1 MRLFG
6 GFAWINP
13 QFFARDRK
21 NDSTEC
27 IDYSDFEEVVDCFE
41 LSALS
46 KRARI
51 PGSYRRKAVL
61 SARQAVCCRE
71 LSVRIRRHIL
81 TVGSSW
87 REPRDCG
94 ELNQE
99 QGCVMKPKKRREA
112 KRRQQIR
119 QLSNIESLEPRVVLG
134 SMVPT
139 ETGTMVGSLVPI
151 ESVNALTSPVA
162 DPADV
167 ELAELQVEQAV
178 ESVKSD
184 LNWLD
189 RLERERQAKRAG
201 KTDEDAEIAQDAAED
216 TAREKESKEK
226 SSDQSN
232 EDDSK
237 HEKRVVVLDLTK
249 GRMQRALADDSVESS
264 ESPADSESR
273 SDVEQDAD
281 TTTGSETTGSEED
294 ERNERR
300 RSLTPRDES
309 AQHRDRI
316 AKEDSQQQGSV
327 DSSNH
332 VDITFAAGS
341 GPINMNR
348 PQGNGRLP
356 ALTRGGDRSGLAEQ
370 MNQVVQDAITQA
382 SGSFD
387 SSSIGSFAPNAVPV
401 FGQVQNSQPTQVAA
415 NPIVIRYDF
424 RDIENHQNVITP
436 GEIDAAESAMR
447 AWSDASQGTVS
458 FVQDTAAPESQI
470 VNFGKG
476 DLAAFGYQ
484 SDLGGTLALGGGTTI
499 MDAQSGTLGATGIA
513 WLDRAEIWDA
523 EVGNGDTLGTYDAF
537 TVFAHEIGHTLG
549 GEDVAANQ
557 VGDIMNG
564 IYDVERDETAV
575 QTAMANHRFAA
586 LNADTQ
592 PTESSDIA
600 IYEMHAMITGYP
612 QLTAGE
618 VAQLLDFATVVT
630 PSEDAIIAIVDRGGN
645 ILGVR
650 IEAGVPASAISTPA
664 NLAFSID
671 GAVAKARTA
680 AFFANGDPDN
690 GTFAPITSRLVRFIS
705 QSTVTLR
712 EVNSNPNVPITD
724 EFVRGPGIVAPIG
737 LGGHFPPEVLHTPPV
752 DLFAI
757 EQTNRDSV
765 LHPGQDEIKG
775 TADDITLMN
784 RFNIDPAFVPEDTN
798 GDGIADNPDVD
809 MDGDFDL
816 RIPGPESYGFTTAIM
831 PSAQARGIATLP
843 GGVPFYRDTDGDR
856 IGETLIGG
864 VGVFFP
870 GPDGYASFEQG
881 YAPGQSERDRTNA
894 PKVLEAELIAV
905 ATAGGSLGAELGGPR
920 TGGFGPTPGA
930 EVTAN
935 PIEDIDIPFGRL
947 DLVGIQL
954 EVIGPTA
961 GIRGVRDIVALSTN
975 LGFGTVNGTNQ
986 VIDAGADGLPLS
998 GDEAFT
1004 RDGESVPF
1012 GWLVTPHDGGDFNGD
1027 GTPDITAA
1035 DVTQMI
1041 NDGVAAAKEVR
1052 AAIRL
1057 PLGSRTRMVLT
1068 VTDNG
1073 GEVLGLFRMQDA
1085 TIFSIDVAVAK
1096 ARNVAY
1102 YADPTAGVLQAED
1115 RIGRFESPNLVP
1127 VGTAITNRTVRFLS
1141 EPRFPSG
1148 VDGSEPGDFSILHDI
1163 NTALGG
1169 TTPLL
1174 GRNEKLALIE
1184 SAAPISVNQFNS
1196 ANGTV
1201 LGHNSFFPSTNFRD
1215 PGDGTVGSADPA
1227 TDAVRHQNGIVFFPG
1242 STPVYK
1248 DGVLIGGFG
1257 VSGDG
1262 VDQDDVVTFNGA
1274 GEFLP
1279 GINTPRAD
1287 EIYVDGV
1294 RLPYIKFLR
1303 NPRG

>member
-1 MRLFG
+1 
-6 GFAWINP
+6 
-13 QFFARDRK
+13 
-21 NDSTEC
+21 
-27 IDYSDFEEVVDCFE
+27 
-41 LSALS
+41 
-46 KRARI
+46 
-51 PGSYRRKAVL
+51 
-61 SARQAVCCRE
+61 
-71 LSVRIRRHIL
+71 
-81 TVGSSW
+81 
-87 REPRDCG
+87 
-94 ELNQE
+94 
-99 QGCVMKPKKRREA
+99 
-112 KRRQQIR
+112 
-119 QLSNIESLEPRVVLG
+119 
-134 SMVPT
+134 MVPT
-139 ETGTMVGSLVPI
+139 ETGTFVGSLVPI
-151 ESVNALTSPVA
+151 ESVNALSTSTATPT
-162 DPADV
+162 DV
-167 ELAELQVEQAV
+167 EMRELGLEEQVRQA
-178 ESVKSD
+178 KAD
-184 LNWLD
+184 LSWLD
-189 RLERERQAKRAG
+189 RIEQERKAKRSR
-201 KTDEDAEIAQDAAED
+201 TTSEDAAIAQEAAEAN
-216 TAREKESKEK
+216 AREKEAEGHNQQAH
-226 SSDQSN
+226 D
-232 EDDSK
+232 ERGDDRK
-237 HEKRVVVLDLTK
+237 QDRVVVLDLTK
-249 GRMQRALADDSVESS
+249 SRLKHALDDDSLAKNDATESS
-264 ESPADSESR
+264 DEGLESEDSESEGD
-273 SDVEQDAD
+273 S
-281 TTTGSETTGSEED
+281 
-294 ERNERR
+294 RR
-300 RSLTPRDES
+300 AYRRMSSLTPRDES
-309 AQHRDRI
+309 ARHREQIANEDRQ
-316 AKEDSQQQGSV
+316 EQGSV
-327 DSSNH
+327 DASTAIN
-332 VDITFAAGS
+332 ITFASGS
-341 GPINMNR
+341 GPVNMQR

-356 ALTRGGDRSGLAEQ
+356 ALTRGGNRGAFAESVSQ
-370 MNQVVQDAITQA
+370 AVQDAITMA
-382 SGSFD
+382 TGSPD
-387 SSSIGSFAPNAVPV
+387 ESAIGSFASNGVPSS
-401 FGQVQNSQPTQVAA
+401 GQVPNSQPVQLQAE
-415 NPIVIRYDF
+415 PIVIRYDF
-424 RDIENHQNVITP
+424 RDIDDYENVITP
-436 GEIDAAESAMR
+436 SESDAARSAMQ
-447 AWSDASQGTVS
+447 AWSDASQGMVS
-458 FVQDTAAPESQI
+458 FVQDTTAPESQI

-476 DLAAFGYQ
+476 DLAAFRYQ
-484 SDLGGTLALGGGTTI
+484 SDHGGTLALGGGTPI
-499 MDAQSGTLGATGIA
+499 MDAETGTIGATGVA

-523 EVGNGDTLGTYDAF
+523 EVGNGDILGTYDAF

-549 GEDVAANQ
+549 GEDVAANEI
-557 VGDIMNG
+557 GDIMNG
-564 IYDVERDETAV
+564 VYDVERDASAVATAIV
-575 QTAMANHRFAA
+575 KHRFAA
-586 LNADTQ
+586 LHGETQ
-592 PTESSDIA
+592 PTEAVDVTF
-600 IYEMHAMITGYP
+600 YEMHAMITGYP

-618 VAQLLDFATVVT
+618 VEQLLDFATKVT
-630 PSEDAIIAIVDRGGN
+630 PSENAIIAIVDRAGN

-650 IEAGVPASAISTPA
+650 IEDGVPASAISTPA

-757 EQTNRDSV
+757 EQTNRDSN

-775 TADDITLMN
+775 TADDIMLTN
-784 RFNIDPAFVPEDTN
+784 RFNIDSAFVPEDTN
-798 GDGIADNPDVD
+798 GDGIPDNVDVD
-809 MDGDFDL
+809 ANGNFLL
-816 RIPGPESYGFTTAIM
+816 RIPAPESYGFVTQILR
-831 PSAQARGIATLP
+831 SAQARGIATLP
-843 GGVPFYRDTDGDR
+843 GGIPFYRDTDGDGF
-856 IGETLIGG
+856 GETLIGG

-905 ATAGGSLGAELGGPR
+905 ATAGGSRGAELGGPA

-930 EVTAN
+930 EIKSN

-961 GIRGVRDIVALSTN
+961 GIRGVRDIVALGNN
-975 LGFGTVNGTNQ
+975 LGLGVLNGTNQ
-986 VIDAGADGLPLS
+986 VIDAGADGMPLT

-1027 GTPDITAA
+1027 GMPDITAA
-1035 DVTQMI
+1035 EVTQII
-1041 NDGVAAAKEVR
+1041 NDGAAAARDVR

-1102 YADPTAGVLQAED
+1102 YADPTVGVLQSED

-1148 VDGSEPGDFSILHDI
+1148 VDGSEPGDFSILHDL
-1163 NTALGG
+1163 NRALGG
-1169 TTPLL
+1169 ATPLL
-1174 GRNEKLALIE
+1174 GRNEKIALIE

-1215 PGDGTVGSADPA
+1215 PGDGTVSSGDPA

-1242 STPVYK
+1242 STPVYR

-1279 GINTPRAD
+1279 GIGTPRAD
-1287 EIYVDGV
+1287 EFYVDGV